1 MARHLPYNR
10 ALVERAREL
19 RKNMTPAEK
28 KLWNGCLRHMGVSV
42 LKQRPIDNFIVDF
55 YIPSLKLVVE
65 VDGDSHF
72 SAEGRARDAER
83 TSVLEGYGLQVIR
96 FTNREVLDGLEGVCE
111 SLDSQN
117 LFSLR
122 RAKAEDDGAR
132 VTLAEVENA

>member
-28 KLWNGCLRHMGVSV
+28 KLWGCLRHLGVSV
-42 LKQRPIDNFIVDF
+42 LRQRPIDNFIVDF

-72 SAEGRARDAER
+72 SAAGKARDAER
-83 TSVLEGYGLQVIR
+83 TSVLEGYGLQVMR
-96 FTNREVLDGLEGVCE
+96 FTNREVLDGLEDVCE
-111 SLDSQN
+111 TLSLQDPLN
-117 LFSLR
+117 LR
-122 RAKAEDDGAR
+122 QAKPEDDGAR
-132 VTLAEVENA
+132 VTLAGVE